1 MQISIQQ
8 TFINR
13 YISFKS
19 NEGSVHAYPFESTLR
34 KHEGSIIGMITRH
47 ILKQYQLAILFS
59 QHNNTVRIVFLSLET
74 DKLATLR

>member
-8 TFINR
+8 TFING

-34 KHEGSIIGMITRH
+34 KHGGSIIDMMTRH
-47 ILKQYQLAILFS
+47 ILKQYQLDIIFS
-59 QHNNTVRIVFLSLET
+59 QHNTGLS
-74 DKLATLR
+74 